1 MNSGG
6 IAARLVN
13 FAKLFTGKLPGSLS
27 YTNIVGN
34 MMFGAISG
42 SAIAASTSI
51 GGVMV
56 PMSAREGYDR
66 GFAAAVNIASA
77 PTGMLIPPTTA
88 FILYALASGGTSIA
102 ALFAG
107 GLVAGVLWGVGCM
120 LVTLVVAKR

>member
-1 MNSGG
+1 
-6 IAARLVN
+6 
-13 FAKLFTGKLPGSLS
+13 
-27 YTNIVGN
+27 

-77 PTGMLIPPTTA
+77 PTE
-88 FILYALASGGTSIA
+88 
-102 ALFAG
+102 
-107 GLVAGVLWGVGCM
+107 C
-120 LVTLVVAKR
+120 